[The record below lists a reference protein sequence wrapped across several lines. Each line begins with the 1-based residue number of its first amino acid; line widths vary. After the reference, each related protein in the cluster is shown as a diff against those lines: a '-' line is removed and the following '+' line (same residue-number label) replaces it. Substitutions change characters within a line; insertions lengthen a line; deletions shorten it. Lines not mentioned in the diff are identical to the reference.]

1 MASKKQKT
9 CTMPSS
15 LAKLAA
21 EQVFT
26 SHREVATEVL
36 DALWAND
43 EIRKTIEERVM
54 GKERTNT
61 AACHYDLDM
70 QTDYVAIIGV
80 ESGKQVSMQNVLVPV
95 MKLPRW
101 LRVFLGYWVK
111 DMLRQERENPAS
123 ITRCGFGG
131 LWLHL
136 DSLATVLSNF
146 DTLVERYPNDMLS
159 SMFWAFKIDP
169 REHFHDELVA
179 SSEEVMARERCV
191 LEAKLELES
200 ATKTL
205 IRLKNGYTISDDS
218 EEEDLTVDLAGED
231 HEAAYKFYMENGN
244 DVKRLRER
252 YPRCAARWYG
262 PEPTHAD
269 IGRQHALVG
278 KKHEA
283 LHQATTDYETT
294 KKNTKPVENV
304 DPLQK
309 WTKEAKDFIRTHLKF
324 SDLLWDKNKKIE
336 VREWLERLES
346 VMAGVNM
353 TKCVL
358 PAPVVTLVVSYDE
371 WEE

>member
-9 CTMPSS
+9 CTMPDS

-21 EQVFT
+21 AQVFT
-26 SHREVATEVL
+26 AHGEVAEKVI
-36 DALWAND
+36 DGLWAD
-43 EIRKTIEERVM
+43 PIIRKTIEARVM
-54 GKERTNT
+54 AKARTNT

-70 QTDYVAIIGV
+70 ATDYVAIMGIEKGN
-80 ESGKQVSMQNVLVPV
+80 EVSMQNVLVPV

-101 LRVFLGYWVK
+101 LRVFLGYWVNN
-111 DMLRQERENPAS
+111 MLRQERENPAS

-136 DSLATVLSNF
+136 DNLATVLSTF
-146 DTLVERYPNDMLS
+146 DILIARHPVDMLA

-169 REHFHDELVA
+169 RDHFHDELVA

-205 IRLKNGYTISDDS
+205 IRLKNGYTIADDS
-218 EEEDLTVDLAGED
+218 EEEDETVDIAGED
-231 HEAAYKFYMENGN
+231 HEAAYEFYIENGN

-278 KKHEA
+278 EKHEA
-283 LHQATTDYETT
+283 VHQATIGYETT
-294 KKNTKPVENV
+294 KKNTKPVEDV

-309 WTKEAKDFIRTHLKF
+309 WAKEAKDFIRTHLKF
-324 SDLLWDKNKKIE
+324 SDLLWDKDEKIDF
-336 VREWLERLES
+336 REWLERLEAE
-346 VMAGVNM
+346 MAGVNM